1 MKAIEGRE
9 AKLEVAKMKLERES
23 KLKNTSTHHKDC
35 QTDGYIDVY
44 DSVTPADEETGENMN
59 QVTSESPVNTG
70 NIQIYL
76 EPQGWKKPNMD
87 PTILTTMRLN
97 ADTSATTSPES
108 TSTEQEPAR
117 FTLSERLFQE
127 ILKGLSKL
135 EETHQVG
142 NDK

>member
-1 MKAIEGRE
+1 
-9 AKLEVAKMKLERES
+9 
-23 KLKNTSTHHKDC
+23 
-35 QTDGYIDVY
+35 
-44 DSVTPADEETGENMN
+44 MN

>member
-1 MKAIEGRE
+1 
-9 AKLEVAKMKLERES
+9 MKLERES
-23 KLKNTSTHHKDC
+23 KLKNISTHHKDC
-35 QTDGYIDVY
+35 QSDGHIDVY

-117 FTLSERLFQE
+117 TTLSERHFQE
-127 ILKGLSKL
+127 ILEGLSKL
-135 EETHQVG
+135 EETHQAAKNVC
-142 NDK
+142 